1 MKKYLYIL
9 SIILLA
15 SCSKDDDPI
24 LNPEDQ
30 AFIYTEVINKGQ
42 YDTEYCTENWEY
54 MYLAWDDDKSCTA
67 YSTWV
72 TWITTVNQ
80 LDYAS
85 WREKFWSSPGLNSD
99 PDFIVYSDT
108 YYDLNQD
115 STTISCQNN
124 LGELQLIVDPIQLI
138 NNGDYIINLN

>member
-42 YDTEYCTENWEY
+42 YDTEYGTENWEY
-54 MYLAWDDDKSCTA
+54 MYLAWGSNLIFFPLSRKQKLYHQIF
-67 YSTWV
+67 YSH
-72 TWITTVNQ
+72 
-80 LDYAS
+80 
-85 WREKFWSSPGLNSD
+85 
-99 PDFIVYSDT
+99 
-108 YYDLNQD
+108 
-115 STTISCQNN
+115 
-124 LGELQLIVDPIQLI
+124 
-138 NNGDYIINLN
+138 

>member
-42 YDTEYCTENWEY
+42 YDEEYGTENWEY
-54 MYLAWDDDKSCTA
+54 MYLAWDEDRSCFA
-67 YSTWV
+67 YNR
-72 TWITTVNQ
+72 WIAFCVGINQ
-80 LDYAS
+80 IAYAQ
-85 WREKFWSSPGLNSD
+85 WREIFWTSPGLNSD
-99 PDFIVYSDT
+99 PDYVIFSNT
-108 YYDLNQD
+108 LYDLEAD
-115 STTISCQNN
+115 TTSIDCNNN
-124 LGELQLIVDPIQLI
+124 LGEQMFIQDITLLI
-138 NNGDYIINLN
+138 NNGDYVITN

>member
-42 YDTEYCTENWEY
+42 YDTEYGTENWEY
-54 MYLAWDDDKSCTA
+54 MYLAWDEDRSCFA
-67 YSTWV
+67 YNR
-72 TWITTVNQ
+72 WIAFCVGINQ
-80 LDYAS
+80 IAYGL
-85 WREKFWSSPGLNSD
+85 WREIFWSSPGLNSD
-99 PDFIVYSDT
+99 PDYVIFSNT
-108 YYDLNQD
+108 LYDLEAD
-115 STTISCQNN
+115 TTSIDCNNN
-124 LGELQLIVDPIQLI
+124 LGEQMFIQDITLLI
-138 NNGDYIINLN
+138 NNGDYVITN